1 MAFNPFN
8 VFRRNQR
15 ILFAILTI
23 IIMFM
28 FVLSSGL
35 GGKADFFDWLPGV
48 LARKAQFG
56 DVMAVVD
63 GRKVTT
69 SDLGKL
75 QVNRVLANEYMANA
89 ALIATNKLA
98 EYVRSR
104 TDQVSPDHR
113 PTIQELVSTRPFYL
127 SERILGA
134 VMSGQLP
141 AELVQQLQQ
150 SSMAQ
155 LRSRLTSMAT
165 ATDAKADDLSVARAG
180 LQLMDLDQRRA
191 VFESGQY
198 FINQPNQTDADRM
211 DFFLWLKKADRLGV
225 HFTDSVIQSLI
236 RSEFNNQLTAEDWL
250 QVEKNLGRKEGYSPE
265 SLRQALGDEFRVR
278 MAQTAVLGPDYA
290 RSPNVSPGYSAPYDL
305 FRFYQDQLSPA
316 RFGVI
321 SLPAENF
328 LSEVT
333 GEPSE
338 SELVDLF
345 KKYARAEPNPA
356 SPTPGFREPRRLKVA
371 WLEVT
376 GTEPYYQNAAKAIL
390 PSSGPMPEGVLAVA
404 SGLAAPT
411 ESLLQTAYRQY
422 RETAARSIEDEWFT
436 KTASPFSQIH
446 LYDGALIKPHVLAA
460 LSGAM
465 AGSLLTGGSWFSPAL
480 TMEQTAIMLD
490 LQGRAQALVSLLP
503 PPLTLPETLGSFAVL
518 AARIPE
524 PLPLAVVQS
533 ELITKLQQE
542 LAYQIAHDDVQTFQR
557 DLSKLG
563 EKLTRPGADSTAAR
577 EFAEKFIRERGLKS
591 GATTDFHDQYSIADD
606 PNLTP
611 LKMKA
616 AGPHGG
622 SVDSIQFGRRFFFEP
637 RPGSRREEPT
647 RGLFQPRPYPTPFL
661 SGPSRFESVVL
672 VWRTAEIED
681 NIPKSLEAKGV
692 RDKVVAAWR
701 LEKAKQLARKAAEQ
715 LAQSAEKL
723 GDNPTTI
730 GQKLL
735 DLHQETLNRFADPQA
750 KARVKYFEIDDVAP
764 LVAQPLPSAGRM
776 SVAPF
781 TITRTSNIPYPS
793 PAMSEKLL
801 ATRKQPLSTPVVL
814 ADAPE
819 STYYVAVLL
828 SRSERSPEEFG
839 FQVYNAPSVFGSE
852 IATAIQQR
860 YHLEFWEQARKQA
873 IELLK
878 IEFRYRD
885 ENPKLRERAG
895 DR

>member
-1 MAFNPFN
+1 MAFNPFD

-15 ILFAILTI
+15 ILFAILTV
-23 IIMFM
+23 IIMIM

-35 GGKADFFDWLPGV
+35 GGKADFFDWLPAV
-48 LARKAQFG
+48 LARKAQYG

-89 ALIATNKLA
+89 ALIATGKLA
-98 EYVRSR
+98 EYVRGQA
-104 TDQVSPDHR
+104 DKVSPDHR

-127 SERILGA
+127 NERILGA
-134 VMSGQLP
+134 VMSGQVP
-141 AELVQQLQQ
+141 TELVQQLQQ
-150 SSMAQ
+150 SSIAQ
-155 LRSRLTSMAT
+155 LRARLTSIV
-165 ATDAKADDLSVARAG
+165 TDASAKPDDLSVARAA
-180 LQLMDLDQRRA
+180 LQLMDLDQRRP

-198 FINQPNQTDADRM
+198 FINQPNQTEADRM
-211 DFFLWLKKADRLGV
+211 EFFLWLKKADQLGV
-225 HFTDSVIQSLI
+225 QFTDTDIQSLI
-236 RSEFNNQLTAEDWL
+236 RSEFNNQLAPEDWL

-290 RSPNVSPGYSAPYDL
+290 RSPTLSPGYSSPYDL
-305 FRFYQDQLSPA
+305 FRFYRDQLSTA

-328 LSEVT
+328 LDQVK
-333 GEPSE
+333 GEPTE
-338 SELVDLF
+338 SELIDLF

-371 WLEVT
+371 WLEAT
-376 GTEPYYQNAAKAIL
+376 GKEPYYQNAAKAAI
-390 PSSGPMPEGVLAVA
+390 PSTGIMPDALLAVA
-404 SGLAAPT
+404 TGLAAPT
-411 ESLLQTAYRQY
+411 ESLLQSAYTQY
-422 RETAARSIEDEWFT
+422 REKAARTIEDEWFT

-446 LYDGALIKPHVLAA
+446 LYDGSLVKPQVLTAA
-460 LSGAM
+460 SGAM
-465 AGSLLTGGSWFSPAL
+465 AGTLLTGGTWFSPAL
-480 TMEQTAIMLD
+480 TLEQTGVMLD
-490 LQGRAQALVSLLP
+490 LHGRAQALASLLP
-503 PPLTLPETLGSFAVL
+503 PPLSLGDTLGSFAAM
-518 AARIPE
+518 AARIPQ
-524 PLPLAVVQS
+524 PLPLAVVQP
-533 ELITKLQQE
+533 ELLANLQEE
-542 LAYQIAHDDVQTFQR
+542 LVFQIANQDLQRFQR
-557 DLSKLG
+557 ELSSLG
-563 EKLTRPGADSTAAR
+563 EKLTRPGADNTAAR
-577 EFAEKFIRERGLKS
+577 EFAEKFIQERGLKS
-591 GATTDFHDQYSIADD
+591 GATTEFHDQYSIGAD
-606 PNLTP
+606 PNLET
-611 LKMKA
+611 LKEKA

-622 SVDSIQFGRRFFFEP
+622 SVDNIQFGRRFFFEP

-647 RGLFQPRPYPTPFL
+647 RGLFQPQAYPTPFL
-661 SGPSRFESVVL
+661 SGPTRFEPAYL

-681 NIPKSLEAKGV
+681 NIPKSLDAKGV
-692 RDKVVAAWR
+692 RDKVIAAWR
-701 LEKAKQLARKAAEQ
+701 LGKAKELTRKAAEK

-735 DLHQETLNRFADPQA
+735 DLHNETVNRFTDAPA

-776 SVAPF
+776 SVGPF
-781 TITRTSNIPYPS
+781 AITRTSNVPYPS
-793 PAMSEKLL
+793 PSMSEKLL
-801 ATRKQPLSTPVVL
+801 ATRKQPLSTPVVI

-819 STYYVAVLL
+819 TTYYVAVLL

-852 IATAIQQR
+852 IATAVKQR
-860 YHLEFWEQARKQA
+860 HQLELWEQARRQA
-873 IELLK
+873 VDLLK
-878 IEFRYRD
+878 VEFRYTD
-885 ENPKLRERAG
+885 ENPKLTERAG